1 MLALSTMIVSERKF
15 SRSVLFQNIR
25 VVCPCNHLRT
35 ARLDFYGAIGLICAI
50 GIAAKVVKTF
60 LAD

>member
-1 MLALSTMIVSERKF
+1 MAMIAPERKF
-15 SRSVLFQNIR
+15 YRSVLFQSIR
-25 VVCPCNHLRT
+25 VVCPCNHVKT

-50 GIAAKVVKTF
+50 GIAAKVVQTF

>member
-1 MLALSTMIVSERKF
+1 VSERKF

-50 GIAAKVVKTF
+50 GIAAKVVQTF